1 MVQFRV
7 APEHG
12 ALLLLLLLPEVA
24 PSSLWAAVKGRQL
37 GCGCRL
43 RLRRRRG
50 RRNVLLLVNHLWLLQ
65 LLVVV
70 DLHLLLLLHRTGV
83 DEDPPCVLDVHG
95 INEAEARINLHNL
108 KQVVNL
114 LR

>member
-1 MVQFRV
+1 MVQVGV
-7 APEHG
+7 APEHS
-12 ALLLLLLLPEVA
+12 ALLLLLLLLSEVA

-65 LLVVV
+65 LLVVN
-70 DLHLLLLLHRTGV
+70 LHLLLLHRTGV

-95 INEAEARINLHNL
+95 INEAEARINLRNL
-108 KQVVNL
+108 KQDVNL
-114 LR
+114 FR